1 MERNTVLIFTY
12 FWPPASA
19 GGVWRF
25 LKMSKYLLDFG
36 WQPITVTVED
46 GAWTGYDE
54 TLLAEVSDEIEV
66 HHTKS
71 LDPYTIY
78 NKLQGKEGKMLP
90 EAMGGVIGSR
100 SLFQRMSMFIRANMF
115 IPDPKRGWVPYA
127 VSKGKALIKDRDI
140 KAIITTGPPNS
151 VHLIG
156 NRLRKQFDIP
166 WVMDMRDPWTSN
178 YMVKELIPRL
188 SIVDKWD
195 ERLESSALAKT
206 DCLTGI
212 SPGLLSEF
220 KGKTKRIELIYNG
233 FDPEDFPTYTPAP
246 TAYLEMS
253 YIGSLKPN
261 MDIKTLWKAIEE
273 LNTEVAGFAEEFKLR
288 FMGNLNATIIAS
300 IHACNIS
307 DDQLLLSG
315 FGPHEEAIHLMQST
329 SLLLFIVPRATYAK
343 SITSG
348 KVFEYLAARSPM
360 LSIGPVDGDAAAI
373 LNQAGRA
380 SMIDYDDKEGIKA
393 SLLKSYTDW
402 KQHGKMLEKHQGD
415 AHMDFSRKR
424 LTERLAGILDEL
436 ILAS

>member
-36 WQPITVTVED
+36 WSPIIITVED
-46 GAWTGYDE
+46 GAWTGYDA

-66 HHTKS
+66 HRTKS
-71 LDPYTIY
+71 IDPYTIY
-78 NKLQGKEGKMLP
+78 NKLQGKKGKMLP

-127 VSKGKALIKDRDI
+127 VSKGKELIKEKNV

-156 NRLRKQFDIP
+156 TRLRKQFDIP

-188 SIVDKWD
+188 SLVDKWD
-195 ERLESSALAKT
+195 ERLEQKALDRA

-220 KGKTKRIELIYNG
+220 TGRTNRIELIYNG
-233 FDPEDFPTYTPAP
+233 FDPEDFPTYEAQP
-246 TAYLEMS
+246 TEHFELS

-261 MDIKTLWKAIEE
+261 MNIKTLWQAIEE
-273 LNTEVAGFAEEFKLR
+273 LNTEVEGFSKDFKLR
-288 FMGNLNATIIAS
+288 FMGNLNANIISS
-300 IHACNIS
+300 IHSYNIP
-307 DDQLLLSG
+307 DEQLLLSG

-329 SLLLFIVPRATYAK
+329 SLLLFIVPRASYAK
-343 SITSG
+343 NITSG
-348 KVFEYLAARSPM
+348 KVFEYLAARTPM
-360 LSIGPVDGDAAAI
+360 LSLGPVDGDAATI
-373 LNQAGRA
+373 LNESGRA
-380 SMIDYDDKEGIKA
+380 AMIDYDDMQSIKD
-393 SLLKSYTDW
+393 SILKSYFSW
-402 KQHGKMLEKHQGD
+402 KENGEKLAKHVGES
-415 AHMDFSRKR
+415 HIKFCRKH
-424 LTERLAGILDEL
+424 LTEKLAKILGEL
-436 ILAS
+436 QV